1 MGAGKGYEYR
11 QHAQECLRLA
21 DEMGSPEHR
30 ALLFDMA
37 RAWHQLAQDYER
49 SEWPETVTSIVDTR
63 RGSVLLE
70 CKRPFGPRRVQAG
83 SPASVP
89 GFSFVF
95 VPCRPDHNARQLARV
110 RH

>member
-1 MGAGKGYEYR
+1 MIFLPLVEPLAEFRISDGAGDVLMGAGKGYEYR

-49 SEWPETVTSIVDTR
+49 SEWPETVTID
-63 RGSVLLE
+63 
-70 CKRPFGPRRVQAG
+70 C
-83 SPASVP
+83 
-89 GFSFVF
+89 
-95 VPCRPDHNARQLARV
+95 
-110 RH
+110 

>member
-1 MGAGKGYEYR
+1 VEPLAEFRISDGAGDVLMGAGKGYEYR

-49 SEWPETVTSIVDTR
+49 IEWPETVTID
-63 RGSVLLE
+63 
-70 CKRPFGPRRVQAG
+70 C
-83 SPASVP
+83 
-89 GFSFVF
+89 
-95 VPCRPDHNARQLARV
+95 
-110 RH
+110 